1 MGDEVPGSPIVI
13 LQAVAE
19 AKARV
24 MLEQRRR
31 KDILFDVH
39 LICIDKDPTA
49 VEHLKHVLQDFGYGE
64 KLRDGSITAIA
75 SDFSTISDR
84 VISLVRSRS
93 PKVGRSLFVLDQY
106 GYDQV
111 PVKALK
117 SIFSSLRQAEV
128 ILTFNIDSII
138 NFLNKKN
145 AGDFERKIGL
155 PDAIAA
161 EDIDDPIRGPAWRLR
176 VQARLYQRL
185 TEGSG
190 ASFFTPFFIRPE
202 RGHGDFWL
210 LHLSQHWKARDVMA
224 NAHWRHQNHF
234 IHYGSAGF
242 DMFSTGYAARIDDED
257 RPQTAFE
264 FDSKAGESS
273 LAAMMEQIPRSI
285 LRKSEGV
292 RFRDFFVDRVNTTP
306 ATLQMVEQAVI
317 QLVKEKAVEVVGDNG
332 SLRHIRKAVQDD
344 HILRLPNQQA
354 MMFV

>member
-1 MGDEVPGSPIVI
+1 
-13 LQAVAE
+13 
-19 AKARV
+19 
-24 MLEQRRR
+24 
-31 KDILFDVH
+31 
-39 LICIDKDPTA
+39 
-49 VEHLKHVLQDFGYGE
+49 
-64 KLRDGSITAIA
+64 
-75 SDFSTISDR
+75 
-84 VISLVRSRS
+84 
-93 PKVGRSLFVLDQY
+93 
-106 GYDQV
+106 
-111 PVKALK
+111 
-117 SIFSSLRQAEV
+117 
-128 ILTFNIDSII
+128 
-138 NFLNKKN
+138 
-145 AGDFERKIGL
+145 
-155 PDAIAA
+155 
-161 EDIDDPIRGPAWRLR
+161 
-176 VQARLYQRL
+176 
-185 TEGSG
+185 
-190 ASFFTPFFIRPE
+190 
-202 RGHGDFWL
+202 
-210 LHLSQHWKARDVMA
+210 MA